1 MSFHNNS
8 SWKLPITHYPY
19 VNIKLGNGVSLTQD
33 PDDEKPNYFVSLE
46 HKRYTN
52 QANTLSLN
60 ITFVPTGDQDPNM
73 IENALTSA
81 DQTIIFRYGST
92 KDQNL
97 SNEYI
102 GLIYDYSVSISE
114 SGLSYQI
121 SAVSQSVL
129 SNYETI
135 LNDGNAIKTSDD
147 ADKVL
152 DKLSKVIS
160 ESDGLKDRCTF
171 DKENSSKEFEVTKDV
186 TAVNKSPMQY
196 LLEVAG
202 TLRDTEDPDSH
213 FYKIQTSDINTDSKC
228 TIKLIR
234 TAGDSTS
241 ARYTF
246 NWGGKDTD
254 VLSWSIDYKG
264 AMTLFAKDSTEYAT
278 YSKTLDVDASGNA
291 TAANTMTFNSRQM
304 INDGALNGSLTET
317 VNTFLSSGAS
327 ATVSD
332 IADFKEKANYSYK
345 ATLTV
350 LGIGSGN
357 SGSGGDDIAIG
368 QSLIQVTPILNGKP
382 HHSAGKYV
390 VTSITD
396 KVDGRSGFTTTY
408 DLYRYVEIVPEE
420 EDKGTVS
427 SGYKVTNVG
436 PDGSITY
443 SNGTDTYTSEAGA
456 AVPHYDDWDKN
467 HEHPWYTKDG
477 T

>member
-8 SWKLPITHYPY
+8 TWKLPTTHYPY

-33 PDDEKPNYFVSLE
+33 PDDKKPNYFVSLE

-129 SNYETI
+129 ANYEVI
-135 LNDGNAIKTSDD
+135 KDDSNAIKTSDD

-152 DKLSKVIS
+152 DKLAKVIS
-160 ESDGLKDRCTF
+160 ESPSLKDRCTF
-171 DKENSSKEFEVTKDV
+171 DKENSDKTFEVTKKV
-186 TAVNKSPMQY
+186 TAVDKSPMQY

-228 TIKLIR
+228 TITLVR

-264 AMTLFAKDSTEYAT
+264 AMALFAKDSTEYAT
-278 YSKTLDVDASGNA
+278 YSKTLDVDAGGNA
-291 TAANTMTFNSRQM
+291 TATNVMTFNSKQM
-304 INDGALNGSLTET
+304 ISDGALNGSLTDT
-317 VNTFLSSGAS
+317 MNTFLSSGAS

-332 IADFKEKANYSYK
+332 IAEFKEKANYSYT

-350 LGIGSGN
+350 LGIGSGS
-357 SGSGGDDIAIG
+357 SGTGGDDIAIG
-368 QSLIQVTPILNGKP
+368 SSLIQVSPILNGKL

-396 KVDGRSGFTTTY
+396 KVDSRSGFTTTY
-408 DLYRYVEIVPEE
+408 GLYKYKPIVEEN
-420 EDKGTVS
+420 TS
-427 SGYKVTNVG
+427 MTS
-436 PDGSITY
+436 PDT
-443 SNGTDTYTSEAGA
+443 GA
-456 AVPHYDDWDKN
+456 D
-467 HEHPWYTKDG
+467 
-477 T
+477 